1 MICRN
6 LESSSVP
13 SLAPLGNIP
22 NEFEGTLSVQGPVRA
37 LFRES
42 AHSDISLRM
51 ICRNLESASVPS
63 LGPLGNILTE
73 FGGTLSAQGAV
84 RAL

>member
-6 LESSSVP
+6 VESSSVP
-13 SLAPLGNIP
+13 PLGPLGNIP
-22 NEFEGTLSVQGPVRA
+22 IEFEGTLSAQGSVRA
-37 LFRES
+37 LCRES

-73 FGGTLSAQGAV
+73 FGGTLSAQGSV